1 MGKNIFV
8 SPFSPAVWEIQAEIT
23 LIWQAVPSHLKYNLQ
38 RAVLYLED
46 LKECVLEIK
55 KKNHSAELSS
65 ILTEQSMNVLGE
77 GTTQKKTY
85 EDAEGR
91 RQKVRMFLYK
101 SKVTFA
107 WQGCNTSVQ
116 IQTLCWLKEQVSI
129 PYYTKHLYLLTT
141 FLLPAVA
148 IIHWSPA
155 RPWKVFPFNR
165 KKRSLSKPLTVTC

>member
-1 MGKNIFV
+1 MGDPGWNHSDLTGSAFTSEIQFAESCPLFGGPKGMCFGNQEEK
-8 SPFSPAVWEIQAEIT
+8 PFS
-23 LIWQAVPSHLKYNLQ
+23 
-38 RAVLYLED
+38 RAVINFD
-46 LKECVLEIK
+46 RAINECFRWR
-55 KKNHSAELSS
+55 NYS
-65 ILTEQSMNVLGE
+65 
-77 GTTQKKTY
+77 KKTY
-85 EDAEGR
+85 EGAEGR

-129 PYYTKHLYLLTT
+129 SYYTKHLYLLTT

-165 KKRSLSKPLTVTC
+165 KKRSLSKPLTVIC